1 MNKVIKVIK
10 KVNNNLEENNLAN
23 FLKDQGNIERQQK
36 IEYLLTLVR
45 ENPNITEEMI
55 RPDLRK
61 YLGIVRREYKKEM
74 VINDYS
80 QRKSR

>member
-10 KVNNNLEENNLAN
+10 KVNNNLEENNLDK
-23 FLKDQGNIERQQK
+23 FLSDQENIERQQK

-74 VINDYS
+74 ALNDYN